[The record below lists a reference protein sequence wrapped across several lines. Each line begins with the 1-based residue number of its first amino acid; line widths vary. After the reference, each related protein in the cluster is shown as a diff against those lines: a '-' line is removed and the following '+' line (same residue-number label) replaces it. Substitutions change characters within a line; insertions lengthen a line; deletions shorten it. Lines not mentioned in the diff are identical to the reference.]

1 MTKLIIADNHR
12 VVTEGIARLLPP
24 NYDCC
29 GLARTLAEAADLITE
44 HQPDLLLLDIGMPD
58 GDGID
63 AIPTLKAA
71 QPRLRILI
79 LTMYAEAAV
88 IQRALDNGA
97 EGYILKSADREEL
110 ILGIDTVAAGG
121 TYVCKEAKAL
131 LMNSREAAPELTQR
145 EREVLRLVVEGRT
158 IKEIAEQLCLGFETV
173 HSYTKSLRQKLGCPN
188 TASLVRKAIG
198 LHLA

>member
-12 VVTEGIARLLPP
+12 VVAEGIARLLPA
-24 NYDCC
+24 NYVCC
-29 GLARTLAEAADLITE
+29 GLARTIAETSQLIAE
-44 HQPDLLLLDIGMPD
+44 HHPSLLLLDIGMPD

-63 AIPTLKAA
+63 AIPSLLAV
-71 QPRLRILI
+71 QPKLRILI

-88 IQRALDNGA
+88 IQRAIDSGA
-97 EGYILKSADREEL
+97 HGYILKSADREEL
-110 ILGIDTVAAGG
+110 IRGIDTVVSGG
-121 TYVCKEAKAL
+121 RFICREAQAL
-131 LMNSREAAPELTQR
+131 LENSRESAPELTLR

-188 TASLVRKAIG
+188 TASLVRKAIS
-198 LHLA
+198 LHLI

>member
-12 VVTEGIARLLPP
+12 VVAEGIAKLLPSH
-24 NYDCC
+24 YTCC
-29 GLARTLAEAADLITE
+29 GLARTLAEAADSITE
-44 HQPDLLLLDIGMPD
+44 HHPDLVLLDIGMPD